1 MFALREALE
10 SKPKVPPPSK
20 HIHRSSYIQ
29 ESLTCLPRLLKAAAE
44 AAKSNTHA
52 YKSIVTSIRD
62 DHVQAAI
69 STFQSPS
76 LLAKLTIEIE
86 RETHDLMK
94 YLIAADTL
102 GEVSPRTLDIIISK
116 GEILSCYFITA
127 LLQDRGLDAYVIDVS
142 SIRTVEAPTGD
153 VNQGFYED
161 YAEALRPVFREC
173 GNRVPVVTG
182 FFGPVPGGLLS
193 HVGRGYTDLCAAL
206 VAISLGASE
215 LQILKEVEGI
225 HSADP
230 RKVPTARLLSTIT
243 PSEAAELTFYG
254 SEVIH
259 PSTMEQVIRESIPI
273 RIRNV
278 TNPSG
283 TGTTILPESMNPL
296 TSNNITSSPRV
307 PTPPSFRSRKSGI
320 SSTLTNRAKRPT
332 AVTVKNRILV
342 INLRS
347 NKRTSSRGFLERTFA
362 ILDKW
367 RLSVDLIAS
376 SEVNV
381 SMAFYC
387 HRELVVR
394 GSNNNNNAEDDKG
407 EGQRR
412 IVDADLRGA
421 VDELAQLGAVELV
434 DEMAIVS
441 LVGQEM
447 KNMVGI
453 SGAMFSVLGK
463 HNINIEMISQGTLP
477 SLPSL
482 SPFPFSLF
490 PDKFCFLKYPKFC
503 GGREFLWLLTPN
515 RCERDQHFLRCRS
528 ERCRSRYEYYPYE
541 SLHFSR
547 VRVHYSYR
555 GEAHLVKTKFLLLL
569 NSSTMFEL

>member
-1 MFALREALE
+1 
-10 SKPKVPPPSK
+10 
-20 HIHRSSYIQ
+20 
-29 ESLTCLPRLLKAAAE
+29 
-44 AAKSNTHA
+44 
-52 YKSIVTSIRD
+52 
-62 DHVQAAI
+62 
-69 STFQSPS
+69 
-76 LLAKLTIEIE
+76 
-86 RETHDLMK
+86 MK
-94 YLIAADTL
+94 YLTAAQTL

-116 GEILSCYFITA
+116 GEILSCYFVTA
-127 LLQDRGLDAYVIDVS
+127 LLQDRGVDAYVIDLS

-153 VNQGFYED
+153 VNHGFYED
-161 YAEALRPVFREC
+161 YAEALRPVFRES
-173 GNRVPVVTG
+173 GNRVPVLTG

-215 LQILKEVEGI
+215 LQIIKEVEGI
-225 HSADP
+225 YSADP

-259 PSTMEQVIRESIPI
+259 PFTMEQVIRESIPI

-278 TNPSG
+278 TNPRG
-283 TGTTILPESMNPL
+283 TGTTILPNYINASASIEC
-296 TSNNITSSPRV
+296 TSPRL
-307 PTPPSFRSRKSGI
+307 PTPPAFRSPNFGV
-320 SSTLTNRAKRPT
+320 SSASPSRVKRPT

-387 HRELVVR
+387 HRELVR
-394 GSNNNNNAEDDKG
+394 GRG
-407 EGQRR
+407 EARH
-412 IVDADLRGA
+412 IVDTDLRGA
-421 VDELAQLGAVELV
+421 VDELARLGAVELV

-447 KNMVGI
+447 KDMVGI
-453 SGAMFSVLGK
+453 SGAMLSVLGK
-463 HNINIEMISQGTLP
+463 HNINIEMISQGTVAFLP
-477 SLPSL
+477 
-482 SPFPFSLF
+482 
-490 PDKFCFLKYPKFC
+490 
-503 GGREFLWLLTPN
+503 
-515 RCERDQHFLRCRS
+515 
-528 ERCRSRYEYYPYE
+528 
-541 SLHFSR
+541 
-547 VRVHYSYR
+547 
-555 GEAHLVKTKFLLLL
+555 FLLSVTRSHLL
-569 NSSTMFEL
+569 VLRR

>member
-1 MFALREALE
+1 
-10 SKPKVPPPSK
+10 
-20 HIHRSSYIQ
+20 
-29 ESLTCLPRLLKAAAE
+29 
-44 AAKSNTHA
+44 
-52 YKSIVTSIRD
+52 
-62 DHVQAAI
+62 
-69 STFQSPS
+69 
-76 LLAKLTIEIE
+76 
-86 RETHDLMK
+86 MK
-94 YLIAADTL
+94 YLTAAHTL

-116 GEILSCYFITA
+116 GEILNCYFVTA
-127 LLQDRGLDAYVIDVS
+127 LLQDRGIDAYVIDLS

-153 VNQGFYED
+153 VNHGFYED
-161 YAEALRPVFREC
+161 YAEALRPVFRES
-173 GNRVPVVTG
+173 GNRVPVLTG

-215 LQILKEVEGI
+215 LQIIKEVEGI
-225 HSADP
+225 YSADP

-259 PSTMEQVIRESIPI
+259 PFTMEQVIRESIPI

-283 TGTTILPESMNPL
+283 TGTTILPNYINASISAE
-296 TSNNITSSPRV
+296 TTSPRL
-307 PTPPSFRSRKSGI
+307 PTPPAFRSPNFGI
-320 SSTLTNRAKRPT
+320 SSASPSRVKRPT

-347 NKRTSSRGFLERTFA
+347 NKRTSSRGFLERTFS

-387 HRELVVR
+387 HRELVR
-394 GSNNNNNAEDDKG
+394 GHG
-407 EGQRR
+407 EARH

-421 VDELAQLGAVELV
+421 VDELARLGAVELV

-453 SGAMFSVLGK
+453 SGAMLSVLGK
-463 HNINIEMISQGTLP
+463 HNINIEMISQGTVAFLP
-477 SLPSL
+477 
-482 SPFPFSLF
+482 
-490 PDKFCFLKYPKFC
+490 
-503 GGREFLWLLTPN
+503 
-515 RCERDQHFLRCRS
+515 
-528 ERCRSRYEYYPYE
+528 
-541 SLHFSR
+541 
-547 VRVHYSYR
+547 
-555 GEAHLVKTKFLLLL
+555 FLLSVTRSHPLVL
-569 NSSTMFEL
+569 WR

>member
-1 MFALREALE
+1 
-10 SKPKVPPPSK
+10 
-20 HIHRSSYIQ
+20 
-29 ESLTCLPRLLKAAAE
+29 
-44 AAKSNTHA
+44 
-52 YKSIVTSIRD
+52 
-62 DHVQAAI
+62 
-69 STFQSPS
+69 
-76 LLAKLTIEIE
+76 
-86 RETHDLMK
+86 MK

-127 LLQDRGLDAYVIDVS
+127 LLQDRGLDAYVIDLS
-142 SIRTVEAPTGD
+142 SIRTVEAPNGD
-153 VNQGFYED
+153 LNQGFYED
-161 YAEALRPVFREC
+161 YAEALRPVFRES

-225 HSADP
+225 YSADP

-278 TNPSG
+278 TNPRG
-283 TGTTILPESMNPL
+283 TGTTILPESMNTPI
-296 TSNNITSSPRV
+296 SNSITSPRL
-307 PTPPSFRSRKSGI
+307 PTPPTFRSHKSGTI
-320 SSTLTNRAKRPT
+320 NTLTNRAKRPT

-387 HRELVVR
+387 HRELVR
-394 GSNNNNNAEDDKG
+394 GNNHADDG
-407 EGQRR
+407 EGRR

-421 VDELAQLGAVELV
+421 VDELARLGAVELV

-463 HNINIEMISQGTLP
+463 HNINIEMISQGTSFP
-477 SLPSL
+477 L
-482 SPFPFSLF
+482 SPFPFPPFRKNLASSSQAIPSIFWPIDVEYL
-490 PDKFCFLKYPKFC
+490 
-503 GGREFLWLLTPN
+503 
-515 RCERDQHFLRCRS
+515 RCKRDQHLLRCRS
-528 ERCRSRYEYYPYE
+528 ERCGSRYEYYPYE

-547 VRVHYSYR
+547 VRVR
-555 GEAHLVKTKFLLLL
+555 R
-569 NSSTMFEL
+569 

>member
-1 MFALREALE
+1 MSISIDPIVITSFKILL
-10 SKPKVPPPSK
+10 S
-20 HIHRSSYIQ
+20 
-29 ESLTCLPRLLKAAAE
+29 LLKAAAE
-44 AAKSNTHA
+44 ASKNNPAA
-52 YKSIVTSIRD
+52 YQSIVTDIRD
-62 DHVQAAI
+62 DHVQAATSI
-69 STFQSPS
+69 LRSPN
-76 LLAKLTIEIE
+76 LLENLTLELE
-86 RETHDLMK
+86 RETYDLMK
-94 YLIAADTL
+94 YLTAADTL

-116 GEILSCYFITA
+116 GEILSCYFISA
-127 LLQDRGLDAYVIDVS
+127 LLQDRGIDAYVVDLSKIQ
-142 SIRTVEAPTGD
+142 TLEAVNAD
-153 VNQGFYED
+153 VNQMFYED
-161 YAEALRPVFREC
+161 YAEALRPIFNGI

-215 LQILKEVEGI
+215 LQIVKEVEGI
-225 HSADP
+225 YSADP

-259 PSTMEQVIRESIPI
+259 PFTMEQVIRKSIPI

-278 TNPSG
+278 ANPGG
-283 TGTTILPESMNPL
+283 TGTTILPDSMR
-296 TSNNITSSPRV
+296 TSSPTNDRRPPL
-307 PTPPSFRSRKSGI
+307 PTSPSFRCRKSGTCTALA
-320 SSTLTNRAKRPT
+320 SRVKRPT
-332 AVTVKNRILV
+332 AITVKNRILV
-342 INLRS
+342 INVRS

-387 HRELVVR
+387 HRELVR
-394 GSNNNNNAEDDKG
+394 GDG
-407 EGQRR
+407 EGRL

-421 VDELAQLGAVELV
+421 VDELARLGAVELV

-453 SGAMFSVLGK
+453 SGAMLSVLGK
-463 HNINIEMISQGTLP
+463 YNINIEMISQGTV
-477 SLPSL
+477 
-482 SPFPFSLF
+482 PFSICHPLILYS
-490 PDKFCFLKYPKFC
+490 FC
-503 GGREFLWLLTPN
+503 LWL
-515 RCERDQHFLRCRS
+515 
-528 ERCRSRYEYYPYE
+528 
-541 SLHFSR
+541 
-547 VRVHYSYR
+547 
-555 GEAHLVKTKFLLLL
+555 
-569 NSSTMFEL
+569 

>member
-1 MFALREALE
+1 
-10 SKPKVPPPSK
+10 
-20 HIHRSSYIQ
+20 
-29 ESLTCLPRLLKAAAE
+29 
-44 AAKSNTHA
+44 
-52 YKSIVTSIRD
+52 
-62 DHVQAAI
+62 
-69 STFQSPS
+69 
-76 LLAKLTIEIE
+76 
-86 RETHDLMK
+86 MK
-94 YLIAADTL
+94 YLAAADTL

-127 LLQDRGLDAYVIDVS
+127 LLQDRGIDAYVVDLS
-142 SIRTVEAPTGD
+142 NIRTVQAPTGD
-153 VNQGFYED
+153 ANISFYED
-161 YAEALRPVFREC
+161 YAEALRPVFLES

-182 FFGPVPGGLLS
+182 FFGPIPGGLLS

-225 HSADP
+225 YSADP

-259 PSTMEQVIRESIPI
+259 PFTMEQVIRASIPI

-278 TNPSG
+278 TNPRG
-283 TGTTILPESMNPL
+283 TGTTILPDS
-296 TSNNITSSPRV
+296 SNISIFTNYSLSP
-307 PTPPSFRSRKSGI
+307 PPAFRSQKPVINNLPLSRV
-320 SSTLTNRAKRPT
+320 KRPT

-342 INLRS
+342 INVRS

-376 SEVNV
+376 SEVSV

-387 HRELVVR
+387 HRELVR
-394 GSNNNNNAEDDKG
+394 GDD
-407 EGQRR
+407 EGGRR
-412 IVDADLRGA
+412 IVDTDLRGG
-421 VDELAQLGAVELV
+421 VDELARLGAVELV

-453 SGAMFSVLGK
+453 SGAMLSVLGK
-463 HNINIEMISQGTLP
+463 HDINIEMISQGECFIVVC
-477 SLPSL
+477 SLLAPRTALKTDREQEPARSTSL
-482 SPFPFSLF
+482 A
-490 PDKFCFLKYPKFC
+490 
-503 GGREFLWLLTPN
+503 WWI
-515 RCERDQHFLRCRS
+515 S
-528 ERCRSRYEYYPYE
+528 EMPIA
-541 SLHFSR
+541 L
-547 VRVHYSYR
+547 
-555 GEAHLVKTKFLLLL
+555 
-569 NSSTMFEL
+569 